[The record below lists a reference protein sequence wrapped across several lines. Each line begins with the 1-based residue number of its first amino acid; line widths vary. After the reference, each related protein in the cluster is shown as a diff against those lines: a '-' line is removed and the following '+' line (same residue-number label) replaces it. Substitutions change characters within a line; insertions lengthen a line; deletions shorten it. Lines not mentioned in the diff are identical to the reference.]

1 MARIGIFIQ
10 AILAAS
16 IFYLGYTIYHFTST
30 VTTVVDKYPQMLSD
44 IAKTA
49 ESLKVDDWLTVANK
63 FADVTP
69 DAVKAAQDINQTV
82 EKVNVTVGD
91 VNKTAAAINKNIPNV
106 LTEVKALRTTTVPD
120 VLTESA
126 HLRQAV
132 PPMLAKIDTLMD
144 KSEQLSKQAAQGA
157 VKGVILS
164 PIDLIRDAGT
174 GLKNKVTHEG
184 DTEVSSD

>member
-44 IAKTA
+44 ISATA
-49 ESLKVDDWLTVANK
+49 QTLKVDDWLVVANK

-69 DAVKAAQDINQTV
+69 DALKTAQDINQTV
-82 EKVNVTVGD
+82 EKVNTTVNKVNTTVGD
-91 VNKTAAAINKNIPNV
+91 VNKTAADINKNIPKV
-106 LTEVKALRTTTVPD
+106 LAEVKAVRTDTLPG
-120 VLTESA
+120 VLAESA
-126 HLRQAV
+126 QLRAAV

-164 PIDLIRDAGT
+164 PIDLLRDAGT
-174 GLKNKVTHEG
+174 GIKNKVSNE
-184 DTEVSSD
+184 